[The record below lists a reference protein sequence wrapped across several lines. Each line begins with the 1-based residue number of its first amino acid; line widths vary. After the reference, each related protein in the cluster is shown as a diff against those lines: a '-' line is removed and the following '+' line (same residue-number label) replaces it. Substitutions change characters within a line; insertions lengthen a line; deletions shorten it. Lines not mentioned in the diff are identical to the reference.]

1 MNSKHKKTLDTI
13 INGVD
18 TPLGKA
24 FDVLLIWSILFSSL
38 LLILDSVASIHAM
51 YGALIQSLQTIFLV
65 LFSIEFALRL
75 YIAKS
80 LKHYLFSFYGAVDF
94 FAIAPIYL
102 SYLIP
107 GSSVFLIVRT
117 LRLLRLFSVL
127 KMGRYISASGTLMQ
141 ALKASRTKITVF
153 IITIIFLVTVVGAIM
168 YLVEGPEN
176 GFASIPESMYWAVVT
191 VSTVGY
197 GDISPQTSLGKLIA
211 SAVMLMGYGIIA
223 VPTGIIT
230 SEIAYAK
237 GLEEGRRNMCPRCGA
252 KKHYKQALFCHHCGE
267 ALNP

>member
-107 GSSVFLIVRT
+107 DKISSDVRSFL
-117 LRLLRLFSVL
+117 SDH
-127 KMGRYISASGTLMQ
+127 ISAISFVVILFANHSCPLSCIMI
-141 ALKASRTKITVF
+141 KSHF
-153 IITIIFLVTVVGAIM
+153 I
-168 YLVEGPEN
+168 
-176 GFASIPESMYWAVVT
+176 
-191 VSTVGY
+191 
-197 GDISPQTSLGKLIA
+197 PQPVCERSL
-211 SAVMLMGYGIIA
+211 
-223 VPTGIIT
+223 P
-230 SEIAYAK
+230 
-237 GLEEGRRNMCPRCGA
+237 
-252 KKHYKQALFCHHCGE
+252 
-267 ALNP
+267 